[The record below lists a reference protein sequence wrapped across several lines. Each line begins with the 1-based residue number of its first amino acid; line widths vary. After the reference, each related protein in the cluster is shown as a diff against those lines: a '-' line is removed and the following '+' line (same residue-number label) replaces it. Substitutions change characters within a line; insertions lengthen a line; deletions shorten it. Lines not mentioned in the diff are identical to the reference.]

1 MAKKWDITEPDWM
14 PGDVHNYSKAK
25 RIFSD
30 SVENG
35 ISDYIIEN
43 YISTGS
49 YFPDKEFKNIMFH
62 AYNMEDDITRDFHS
76 SPHFIVD
83 FKDRHRFCSRRAH
96 PKKRPEKELSIEDQ
110 EIFIAKVKSII
121 SDAIIKDEPVV
132 NADETAWR
140 ILPAYFRTW
149 AVKNSKNFIINVHD
163 DEHAHISVMGTVTPT
178 GEKLPLFLIADGAG
192 DDDKEGQLGDDNA
205 PNVGIVSKTAFM
217 STPCFI
223 EYLKFLRNQFY
234 KDKKIH

>member
-1 MAKKWDITEPDWM
+1 MLHQEFNINRSTLIGWQKKWDITEPDWM

-83 FKDRHRFCSRRAH
+83 FKDRHRFSSRRAH

-178 GEKLPLFLIADGAG
+178 GVTLLL
-192 DDDKEGQLGDDNA
+192 KELTTM
-205 PNVGIVSKTAFM
+205 IKKTNLVM
-217 STPCFI
+217 ILHQMLVLYQRQHLCRHLVLLSI
-223 EYLKFLRNQFY
+223 
-234 KDKKIH
+234 